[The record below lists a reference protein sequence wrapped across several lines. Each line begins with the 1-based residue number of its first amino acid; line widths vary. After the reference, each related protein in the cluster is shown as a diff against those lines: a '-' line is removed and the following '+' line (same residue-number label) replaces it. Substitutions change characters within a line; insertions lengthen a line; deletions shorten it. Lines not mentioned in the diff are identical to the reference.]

1 MCGGGRGGGGRVN
14 EDRILTNHTSEYEVQ
29 STFDISNINVS
40 KYHII
45 VWRHLVSFLTRFI

>member
-1 MCGGGRGGGGRVN
+1 MCVGGGGGGVN

-40 KYHII
+40 KYHTVIA
-45 VWRHLVSFLTRFI
+45 